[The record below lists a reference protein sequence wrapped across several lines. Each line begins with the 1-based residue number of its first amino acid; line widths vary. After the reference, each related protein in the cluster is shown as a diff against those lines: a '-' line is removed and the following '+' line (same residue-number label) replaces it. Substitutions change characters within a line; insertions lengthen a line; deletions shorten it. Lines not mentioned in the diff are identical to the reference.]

1 MVCWSLTGH
10 LASREW
16 LRRSCGA
23 PRARSVPTANA
34 ASIIAA
40 SMVASSMTSNRAMQ
54 KVSRLRVEFRVPSG
68 ADATACVAR
77 VSAARTYA
85 SPCTAGA
92 GFRSPPRA
100 GEPGQRR
107 VSARRSRRRPAD
119 LDERSLGVVA
129 FDGDAAVAAAHQAVP
144 DSARLLSVEF
154 VERVDVV
161 TVAATASASESST
174 APAEAAQ
181 ATNAPAATV
190 AS

>member
-1 MVCWSLTGH
+1 MAPTIVRRASGSVSPDSQRGVDHRRLDGGVVDDVEPGDAESLPVEG
-10 LASREW
+10 
-16 LRRSCGA
+16 G
-23 PRARSVPTANA
+23 
-34 ASIIAA
+34 
-40 SMVASSMTSNRAMQ
+40 
-54 KVSRLRVEFRVPSG
+54 VSRPLG